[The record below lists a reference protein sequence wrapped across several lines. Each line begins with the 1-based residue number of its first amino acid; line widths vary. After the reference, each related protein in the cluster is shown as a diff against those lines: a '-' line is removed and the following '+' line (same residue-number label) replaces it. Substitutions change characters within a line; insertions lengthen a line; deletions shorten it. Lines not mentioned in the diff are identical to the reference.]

1 MKPILFTICLLGVV
15 SLAAAA
21 DLPNVDD
28 QQHLGVATCASSVC
42 HGSVQPY
49 ENSRI
54 QHNEF
59 ITWQTDRHG
68 NMHAKAYAKLLTDKG
83 QSIAAK
89 LDLGPA
95 EEARECLQCHADYVP
110 HEQRG
115 EEFQLDD
122 GIGCEACHGGAEHYM
137 ETHTDKNRSQASK
150 AEDGLFPTWQT
161 ESRAKLCLSCHLGDS
176 ERMITHQIMGAGH
189 PRLTFELDT
198 FTFLQPHHRV
208 DEDYIDRKGRV
219 DNARDWAVGQAL
231 AASQMLELL
240 QDAEHG
246 WRGVFIEPVLLDCH
260 SCHRPMNEGRWQAR
274 SGTGLGPGE
283 MRLNDSNLIMLR
295 LIAMAVDADLSA
307 RIKDQTVKLHQATT
321 QSRDALMQAA
331 STLQGTINAALPQ
344 FSRHEFSVSD
354 LKKVFSQLQR
364 EADSGEILDYAA
376 AEQAAMATVNL
387 VTAYENTGVIPKA
400 SMESSIDRLFA
411 TVAHEYDYDAGKFS
425 VAMRG
430 LQQQLPD

>member
-1 MKPILFTICLLGVV
+1 MRRILSITGFLILSTTAI
-15 SLAAAA
+15 AA

-28 QQHLGVATCASSVC
+28 HMHLGVATCASSVC

-49 ENSRI
+49 EGSRI
-54 QHNEF
+54 QQNEF
-59 ITWQTDRHG
+59 ITWQTDRFG
-68 NMHAKAYAKLLTDKG
+68 NMHAKAYAKLLTDEG
-83 QSIAAK
+83 QAIAAR
-89 LDLGPA
+89 LGWGPA
-95 EEARECLQCHADYVP
+95 EEAKECLVCHADYVP

-115 EEFQLDD
+115 EEFQLND
-122 GIGCEACHGGAEHYM
+122 GIGCEACHGGAENYM

-189 PRLTFELDT
+189 PRISFELDT

-208 DEDYIDRKGRV
+208 DEDYVDRKGSV
-219 DNARDWAVGQAL
+219 DNARDWAVGQAQ
-231 AASQMLELL
+231 AARQMLSLL
-240 QDAEHG
+240 QDSEHG

-260 SCHRPMNEGRWQAR
+260 SCHKPMDEGRWQAR

-295 LIAMAVDADLSA
+295 LIAMAMNPQLSA
-307 RIKDQTVKLHQATT
+307 TIKDQTVQLHQATT
-321 QSRDALMQAA
+321 QSREALMQAA
-331 STLQGTINAALPQ
+331 ATLEATIDAALPQ
-344 FSRHEFSVSD
+344 FSRHGFSVAD
-354 LKKVFSQLQR
+354 LKKVFTQLQH
-364 EADSGEILDYAA
+364 EADNGEILDYSA

-400 SMESSIDRLFA
+400 SMEASIDQLFA
-411 TVAHEYDYDAGKFS
+411 TVAHEYDYDSGKFS
-425 VAMRG
+425 VAMRA
-430 LQQQLPD
+430 LAQQLP

>member
-1 MKPILFTICLLGVV
+1 MNRVLAIICFL
-15 SLAAAA
+15 SIASAALAA
-21 DLPNVDD
+21 DLPNADD
-28 QQHLGVATCASSVC
+28 HKHLGVATCASSVC
-42 HGSVQPY
+42 HGSVQAY

-54 QHNEF
+54 QQNEF
-59 ITWQTDRHG
+59 ITWQTDRYG
-68 NMHAKAYAKLLTDKG
+68 NMHSKAYAKLLSDKG

-89 LDLGPA
+89 LGWGPA

-110 HEQRG
+110 LEQRG

-122 GIGCEACHGGAEHYM
+122 GVGCEACHGGAGDYM
-137 ETHTDKNRSQASK
+137 ETHTDKSRSQASK

-161 ESRAKLCLSCHLGDS
+161 ENRAKLCLSCHLGDS
-176 ERMITHQIMGAGH
+176 ERMMTHQIMGAGH
-189 PRLTFELDT
+189 PRLSFELDT

-208 DEDYIDRKGRV
+208 DEDYIDRKGSV

-260 SCHRPMNEGRWQAR
+260 SCHRRMDAGRWQSR

-295 LIAMAVDADLSA
+295 LIAMAVDPELSA
-307 RIKDQTVKLHQATT
+307 RIKAQTVQLHQATT
-321 QSRDALMQAA
+321 VNRQALMQAA
-331 STLQGTINAALPQ
+331 GTLQATVRAVLPQ
-344 FSRHEFSVSD
+344 LSRHAFSVSD
-354 LKKVFSQLQR
+354 LKKIFTQLQR
-364 EADSGEILDYAA
+364 EADYGEILDYSA

-400 SMESSIDRLFA
+400 SMESSIDQLFA
-411 TVAHEYDYDAGKFS
+411 TVAREYDYDPGKFS
-425 VAMRG
+425 VAMRA